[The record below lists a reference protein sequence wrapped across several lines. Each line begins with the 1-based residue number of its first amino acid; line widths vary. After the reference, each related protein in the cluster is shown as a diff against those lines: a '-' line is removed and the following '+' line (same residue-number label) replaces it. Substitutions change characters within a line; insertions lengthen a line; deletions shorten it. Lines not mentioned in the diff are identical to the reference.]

1 MVCIMKLSELI
12 IRLQELPEQL
22 HDADV
27 IFRKDDFEVDNE
39 SILAVDEIH
48 VTTNG
53 KAVLLWYLEPEDGE
67 VLGDYGDVEVV

>member
-1 MVCIMKLSELI
+1 MKLSELI

-53 KAVLLWYLEPEDGE
+53 KAVLL
-67 VLGDYGDVEVV
+67 